1 MPSHCA
7 GLLIVA
13 PGPRYLLLH
22 RNDRN
27 EWEGP
32 GGHIEPGETP
42 QQAATRESQEEIG
55 WAPSGSITEIDR
67 NQHKGV
73 DYRLFLARVKRSF
86 VPPVLNHEHTD
97 WGWFGPDDLPETTH
111 PKLAQVIRS
120 QIHAAEYGYSKP
132 YNLAEFNGAKQ
143 RRGGWVNTDQPD
155 HDSFNPRAQPFYD
168 RTVPLDTRQGGEITV
183 DHLEELAEQGMPE
196 EAIDAARVSTRER
209 NRLPDSA
216 FAVPGKRKLLIT
228 DETHTRLAWDMVSRT
243 QGLAP
248 SEKAEARR
256 RILRRAHQLGIDTE
270 DWNTVHAASMEIT
283 LDAMS
288 LMVPDVKG
296 HPNRHPFSGIVTRI
310 GLPSD
315 KAPGGSMGKRVI
327 LTPEAVEAA
336 IPSLLGMGV
345 DYSHDFNGHDPE
357 RKIGVITDAKSK
369 GDALHI
375 KGFFYSADFPHVVQE
390 IVANR
395 RQLGWSYELIVNPGG
410 SQVAGDFLVV
420 TDFVFTGAAV
430 LRKDAAAYSTTTLAA
445 ASEDQTMAEH
455 EADVKVM
462 QKIHELEKEI
472 EELKRDQK
480 KDMREDSEML
490 ERGERLKRRARH
502 EAAREED
509 DDEIEAHRRRRER
522 AACDDDDEDE
532 IDAKRR
538 RRHEAAEDEDEDY
551 QDEYV
556 KARRRRRQEA
566 SASRSRTMKGHIR
579 ELRHRAIDI
588 ASKGLPEE
596 AKELHDLADKIERGH
611 FGMDTPDDAEYGDE
625 REFYYDQPVKKPH
638 GMEPA
643 YDDLPDIHAGSGRPR
658 RRSLSAAEFMANPR
672 TAAPAPSANAQI
684 AALDAQLAAAGVSG
698 VDSIKAKVAALRNR

>member
-1 MPSHCA
+1 MTEPCA

-13 PGPRYLLLH
+13 PGPRYLLLR
-22 RNDRN
+22 RNDRD
-27 EWEGP
+27 EWESP
-32 GGHIEPGETP
+32 GGHIEAGETP
-42 QQAATRESQEEIG
+42 EQAARRESLEEIG
-55 WAPSGSITEIDR
+55 WAPSGPITEIDR

-97 WGWFGPDDLPETTH
+97 WDWFEPDDLPETTH

-155 HDSFNPRAQPFYD
+155 HDSFNPRAQPYFD

-183 DHLEELAEQGMPE
+183 DHLEELADQGLPE

-243 QGLAP
+243 QGLTP

-256 RILRRAHQLGIDTE
+256 RILRRAHQLGIGTE

-445 ASEDQTMAEH
+445 ASEDQAMAEH

-502 EAAREED
+502 EAAR
-509 DDEIEAHRRRRER
+509 DEYRKELDSKGRRER
-522 AACDDDDEDE
+522 AAEDEDEDE
-532 IDAKRR
+532 IEARRR

-556 KARRRRRQEA
+556 KAKRRKVKAAGAR
-566 SASRSRTMKGHIR
+566 SRSMRGHVR
-579 ELRHRAIDI
+579 ELRHRAMDI

-596 AKELHDLADKIERGH
+596 AKELHDLADKIEHSH
-611 FGMDTPDDAEYGDE
+611 FGMDTPDDGEHRDE
-625 REFYYDQPVKKPH
+625 KEFFYDQPIKKPH

-643 YDDLPDIHAGSGRPR
+643 YDDLPDIHAGSARPQ

-672 TAAPAPSANAQI
+672 TAGDPASTAAAQI
-684 AALDAQLAAAGVSG
+684 AALDAQLAAGGISG
-698 VDSIKAKVAALRNR
+698 VDSIKAKLAAARNR

>member
-1 MPSHCA
+1 MTEPCA
-7 GLLIVA
+7 GLLIAA

-22 RNDRN
+22 RNDRE

-32 GGHIEPGETP
+32 GGHIEPGETAE
-42 QQAATRESQEEIG
+42 QAARRESREEIG
-55 WAPSGSITEIDR
+55 WAPSGPITEIDR
-67 NQHKGV
+67 NQQKGV
-73 DYRLFLARVKRSF
+73 DYRLFLAWVKRAF
-86 VPPVLNHEHTD
+86 APPTLNHEHTD
-97 WGWFGPDDLPETTH
+97 WGWFSPDDLPETTH

-120 QIHAAEYGYSKP
+120 QIHAGDHGYSKP
-132 YNLAEFNGAKQ
+132 YNLAEFNGAK
-143 RRGGWVNTDQPD
+143 RGWVNTDQPD
-155 HDSFNPRAQPFYD
+155 HDSFNPRAQPYYD

-183 DHLEELAEQGMPE
+183 DHLEELANQGLPE
-196 EAIDAARVSTRER
+196 EAIDAARVSTEQR
-209 NRLPDSA
+209 NRLPESA

-228 DETHTRLAWDMVSRT
+228 DETHTRLAWGMVNRT
-243 QGLAP
+243 QGLTP

-256 RILRRAHQLGIDTE
+256 RIMRRAHQLGIDTE
-270 DWNTVHAASMEIT
+270 DWNIHAASLEIT

-327 LTPEAVEAA
+327 LTSEAVEAA

-375 KGFFYSADFPHVVQE
+375 KGFFYAADFPHVVQE

-420 TDFVFTGAAV
+420 TDFIFTGAAV

-445 ASEDQTMAEH
+445 ASEDQTMAEQH

-462 QKIHELEKEI
+462 ELITELRKEVA
-472 EELKRDQK
+472 ELRKAQE
-480 KDMREDSEML
+480 KDMHEDSEMM

-502 EAAREED
+502 EAARDED
-509 DDEIEAHRRRRER
+509 EDEIEARRRR
-522 AACDDDDEDE
+522 
-532 IDAKRR
+532 K
-538 RRHEAAEDEDEDY
+538 HEAAEDEDEDY

-556 KARRRRRQEA
+556 KARRRQRA
-566 SASRSRTMKGHIR
+566 AAARSRGMKGHIR
-579 ELRHRAIDI
+579 ELRHRAMDI

-625 REFYYDQPVKKPH
+625 REFYYDQPLKKPH

-643 YDDLPDIHAGSGRPR
+643 YDDLPDIHAGSARPQ
-658 RRSLSAAEFMANPR
+658 RRSLSAAEFMANSRTQAADPAS
-672 TAAPAPSANAQI
+672 TAAAQI
-684 AALDAQLAAAGVSG
+684 AALDAQLAAGGISG
-698 VDSIKAKVAALRNR
+698 VDSIKAKLAAARNR

>member
-1 MPSHCA
+1 MSTPCA
-7 GLLIVA
+7 GILIAA

-22 RNDRN
+22 RNDRD

-32 GGHIEPGETP
+32 GGHIEPGETAE
-42 QQAATRESQEEIG
+42 QAARREASEEIG
-55 WAPSGSITEIDR
+55 WGPSGPLAEIDH
-67 NQHKGV
+67 NQHKSV
-73 DYRLFLARVKRSF
+73 DYRLFLCRVHRAF
-86 VPPVLNHEHTD
+86 APPALNHEHMD
-97 WGWFGPDDLPETTH
+97 WGWFSPDDLPDATH
-111 PKLAQVIRS
+111 PELARVIRS
-120 QIHAAEYGYSKP
+120 QIHAAEHGYSKP

-155 HDSFNPRAQPFYD
+155 HDSFNPRAQPYYD

-183 DHLEELAEQGMPE
+183 DHLEDLADLGLPE

-209 NRLPDSA
+209 NRLPESA

-228 DETHTRLAWDMVSRT
+228 DEAHTRLAWDMINRT
-243 QGLAP
+243 QGLT
-248 SEKAEARR
+248 SGEKAEARR

-270 DWNTVHAASMEIT
+270 EWNVHAASMELTI
-283 LDAMS
+283 DAMS

-310 GLPSD
+310 GQPSD

-336 IPSLLGMGV
+336 IPSMLGMGV

-357 RKIGVITDAKSK
+357 RKIGIVTDAKAK

-375 KGFFYSADFPHVVQE
+375 KGFFYAADFPHIVQE

-395 RQLGWSYELIVNPGG
+395 RALGWSYELIVNAGG

-420 TDFVFTGAAV
+420 SDFVFTGAAV

-480 KDMREDSEML
+480 KDMREDSEMMK
-490 ERGERLKRRARH
+490 RGEHLKRRARH
-502 EAAREED
+502 EAARDED
-509 DDEIEAHRRRRER
+509 EDEIEA
-522 AACDDDDEDE
+522 
-532 IDAKRR
+532 RR

-556 KARRRRRQEA
+556 KARRRRRRQEA
-566 SASRSRTMKGHIR
+566 SGSRSRSMKGHLR
-579 ELRHRAIDI
+579 ELRHRAMDI

-625 REFYYDQPVKKPH
+625 REFYYDDPIAKPH

-643 YDDLPDIHAGSGRPR
+643 YDDLPDIHAGSARPR
-658 RRSLSAAEFMANPR
+658 RRSLSAAEFVGNPR
-672 TAAPAPSANAQI
+672 TQGPVSTNAQI
-684 AALDAQLAAAGVSG
+684 AALDAQLAAGGVSG
-698 VDSIKAKVAALRNR
+698 TDSIKAKLAAIRNR

>member
-1 MPSHCA
+1 MTASCA
-7 GLLIVA
+7 GLLIAA
-13 PGPRYLLLH
+13 PGPRYLILQ
-22 RNDRN
+22 RNDRD

-32 GGHIEPGETP
+32 GGHIERGETP
-42 QQAATRESQEEIG
+42 EQAARREASEEIG
-55 WAPSGSITEIDR
+55 WAPSGPLTEIDH
-67 NQHKGV
+67 NQHAGV
-73 DYRLFLARVKRSF
+73 DYRLFLCRVQRSF
-86 VPPVLNHEHTD
+86 APPALNHEHTD
-97 WGWFGPDDLPETTH
+97 WGWFSPDDLPDATH
-111 PKLAQVIRS
+111 PELARVIRS
-120 QIHAAEYGYSKP
+120 QIHAAEHGYSKP

-155 HDSFNPRAQPFYD
+155 HDSFNPRAQPYYD

-183 DHLEELAEQGMPE
+183 DHLEELADQGMPE

-209 NRLPDSA
+209 NRLPESA
-216 FAVPGKRKLLIT
+216 FAVPAKRKLLIT
-228 DETHTRLAWDMVSRT
+228 DEDHTRLAWDMVNRT
-243 QGLAP
+243 QGLTSA
-248 SEKAEARR
+248 EKAEARR
-256 RILRRAHQLGIDTE
+256 RILRRAHQLGIDTDE
-270 DWNTVHAASMEIT
+270 WNIHAAT
-283 LDAMS
+283 LELTIDAMS
-288 LMVPDVKG
+288 VMVPDVKG

-310 GLPSD
+310 GQPSD

-336 IPSLLGMGV
+336 IPSLLMMGV

-357 RKIGVITDAKSK
+357 RKIGVISEAKAK

-375 KGFFYSADFPHVVQE
+375 KGFFYAADFPHVVQE

-445 ASEDQTMAEH
+445 ASEDQAMAEH

-502 EAAREED
+502 EAAR
-509 DDEIEAHRRRRER
+509 DEYRKELDSKGRRER
-522 AACDDDDEDE
+522 AAEDEDEDE
-532 IDAKRR
+532 IEARRR

-556 KARRRRRQEA
+556 KAKRRRQEA
-566 SASRSRTMKGHIR
+566 SAARSRTMHGHLR
-579 ELRHRAIDI
+579 ALRHRAIDI

-596 AKELHDLADKIERGH
+596 AKELHDLADKIEHSH
-611 FGMDTPDDAEYGDE
+611 FGMDTPDDGEYRDE
-625 REFYYDQPVKKPH
+625 KEFFYDQPIKKPH

-643 YDDLPDIHAGSGRPR
+643 YDDLPDIHAGSARPQ
-658 RRSLSAAEFMANPR
+658 RRSLSAAEFMGNPR
-672 TAAPAPSANAQI
+672 TAGDPASTAAAQI
-684 AALDAQLAAAGVSG
+684 AALDAQLAAGGISG
-698 VDSIKAKVAALRNR
+698 VDSIKAKLAAARNR